1 MNILYSCR
9 IYGCV
14 GDKSVLSEPARRFS
28 VKVSR
33 YKSYLGMTSL
43 CAMLMSGQ
51 AHARDPRYSQG
62 QQGQL
67 QIQEN
72 SEQSAH
78 TAGKSEVKLNMG
90 GGHMLSL
97 EHPAASVFVADPQ
110 IADVQI
116 PSDNKIFILGKKAG
130 TTTLY
135 ALDDNGDS
143 VASWTI
149 RVETDQT
156 VFTSRAQTQAQGV
169 VLQTSPNGSIITGSV
184 ANPEQAEQL
193 ETIARGVEGKDH
205 ALANQMGLT
214 HPQQVNLRIRIAEVS
229 RSVAQQIGF
238 NWSTVIKAGSF
249 AFGLESTAIA
259 ENTASSL
266 FGSASSGHVN
276 AQTVL
281 DAMANEHLVTLLA
294 EPNLTAMSGV
304 TATFLAGGQFPIPVP
319 QALGVTSI
327 QYMQYGVSLA
337 FTPTV
342 LGAGLIHLKVR
353 PTVSALSGNGSYQL
367 NNLSVPALTTRQA
380 ETEVELA
387 SGESFAIAG
396 LLRNDADNNVQKF
409 PILGDI
415 PILGQL
421 FRSSRFQRD
430 QTELVIIITPYLVK
444 PVDPLHKPDDP
455 LRHLHQPNELERFF
469 YGRLADQTDLE
480 QMPHLN
486 GTGFIFE

>member
-1 MNILYSCR
+1 MSSKT
-9 IYGCV
+9 V
-14 GDKSVLSEPARRFS
+14 TKKTEPAYNRALKLVF
-28 VKVSR
+28 
-33 YKSYLGMTSL
+33 LGLTSL
-43 CAMLMSGQ
+43 SGALYVPAGFAGTPGMGQSVSARGGQ
-51 AHARDPRYSQG
+51 ALDLAVG
-62 QQGQL
+62 
-67 QIQEN
+67 
-72 SEQSAH
+72 
-78 TAGKSEVKLNMG
+78 AGRL
-90 GGHMLSL
+90 LSL
-97 EHPAASVFVADPQ
+97 SQPAASVFVADPQ

-116 PSDNKIFILGKKAG
+116 PSDDKIFILGKKSG
-130 TTTLY
+130 TTTLF
-135 ALDDNGDS
+135 ALDDNGNS

-149 RVETDQT
+149 RVEADQT
-156 VFTSRAQTQAQGV
+156 AFTPRAQTESEHAS
-169 VLQTSPNGSIITGSV
+169 LQTTPNGSVITGSV
-184 ANPEQAEQL
+184 ANADQADHL
-193 ETIARGVEGKDH
+193 ATVARGIEGKEH
-205 ALANQMGLT
+205 PLANQMGVT
-214 HPQQVNLRIRIAEVS
+214 HPLQVNLRIRIAEVS

-249 AFGLESTAIA
+249 AFGLQSAAIA
-259 ENTASSL
+259 ENAASSL
-266 FGSASSGHVN
+266 FGGVSSSSVN

-294 EPNLTAMSGV
+294 EPNLTAISGS

-353 PTVSALSGNGSYQL
+353 PTVSALSGTGSYQL

-380 ETEVELA
+380 QTEVELA

-430 QTELVIIITPYLVK
+430 QSELVIIITPYLVK
-444 PVDPLHKPDDP
+444 PVDPLHTPDDP
-455 LRHLHQPNELERFF
+455 LRHIHQPSELERFF
-469 YGRLADQTDLE
+469 YGRMADQQDLE
-480 QMPHLN
+480 RMPHLN
-486 GTGFIFE
+486 GTGFVFE

>member
-1 MNILYSCR
+1 MTERQRPKVQSDLRSSMMPVEKYKTFTGLSVIVLNTVLAWGCLSPVQAVAAKVPATIAQFYHGNKTIL
-9 IYGCV
+9 V
-14 GDKSVLSEPARRFS
+14 GV
-28 VKVSR
+28 
-33 YKSYLGMTSL
+33 
-43 CAMLMSGQ
+43 
-51 AHARDPRYSQG
+51 
-62 QQGQL
+62 
-67 QIQEN
+67 
-72 SEQSAH
+72 
-78 TAGKSEVKLNMG
+78 G

-97 EHPAASVFVADPQ
+97 SRPAASVFVAEPQ

-116 PSDNKIFILGKKAG
+116 PSDNKIFIIGKKAG

-143 VASWTI
+143 IASWTI
-149 RVETDQT
+149 RVEADQT
-156 VFTSRAQTQAQGV
+156 VFAPHAQAEASDGT
-169 VLQTSPNGSIITGSV
+169 LETSPNGSVLGGTV
-184 ANPEQAEQL
+184 ANADQADHL
-193 ETIARGVEGKDH
+193 ASIARGVEGKEH
-205 ALANQMGLT
+205 PLANQMGVA
-214 HPQQVNLRIRIAEVS
+214 HPLQVNLRIRIAEVS

-249 AFGLESTAIA
+249 AFGMQSAAIA
-259 ENTASSL
+259 ENTAASL
-266 FGSASSGHVN
+266 FGGASTGHVN

-294 EPNLTAMSGV
+294 EPNLTAISGS
-304 TATFLAGGQFPIPVP
+304 TATFLAGGEFPIPVP

-353 PTVSALSGNGSYQL
+353 PTVSALSGSGSYQL
-367 NNLSVPALTTRQA
+367 NNLSVPALTTRRA

-415 PILGQL
+415 PVLGQL

-430 QTELVIIITPYLVK
+430 QSELVIIITPYLVK
-444 PVDPLHKPDDP
+444 PVDALHTPDDP
-455 LRHLHQPNELERFF
+455 LRHVHQPNELERFF
-469 YGRLADQTDLE
+469 YGRMADQQDLE
-480 QMPHLN
+480 HMPHLN
-486 GTGFIFE
+486 GTGFVFE